1 MKGGILYKGCFCRC
15 QEETATHADEDTVLE
30 SINLSA
36 YLSARNRLP
45 VNTLYPLADRLTDIS
60 RFKKLRYIFLVRNW
74 SFKRFRIPRVE
85 GTGFKGFGAPCTLFF
100 QEKKEKG
107 SRFVAFFQK
116 NMYLCGIN
124 Q

>member
-36 YLSARNRLP
+36 YLSARNLLS
-45 VNTLYPLADRLTDIS
+45 VNALCPLADRLTDIS

-100 QEKKEKG
+100 KEKKGEGESFCNVFPK
-107 SRFVAFFQK
+107 
-116 NMYLCGIN
+116 
-124 Q
+124 